1 MELKPIAD
9 GQQIEPP
16 KDIAQDI
23 LLELGT
29 GGILFGDPA
38 LIPFKSNSNGA
49 PVFVKVAHDEIN
61 KTLTVAAEISL
72 EHLGYFCSEPTASW
86 DGRAGGAM
94 KVYTKVPLPAD
105 YVSNVA
111 IQRIEMGNLALKSRL
126 VWAVESDRGQRFIHL
141 KSIFPRPEA
150 FLGAVFQHADPP
162 VAMEPA
168 SAACVSASQLAQ
180 EGCQLWQSGRPAEAI
195 PLFERAVKLDPKNAE
210 AWNGL
215 GWARLKTG
223 KAQAA
228 EHAFQK
234 VLSLNSD
241 HPAALNGLGQI
252 YLAQKKYG
260 EAETYLLKAGPRV
273 PAAWYGLAQL
283 YLLQGKLDQAEEW
296 ARKIVDSGQGD
307 ARARALLQAAKDKK
321 LSDELR
327 LMIEP
332 K

>member
-1 MELKPIAD
+1 MWCLRNNYTFAASLGDVRRRDYDKIVLGYLGYGASKMELKPIAD

-150 FLGAVFQHADPP
+150 FLGA
-162 VAMEPA
+162 
-168 SAACVSASQLAQ
+168 
-180 EGCQLWQSGRPAEAI
+180 
-195 PLFERAVKLDPKNAE
+195 E

-241 HPAALNGLGQI
+241 HPAALNGLGQSTWRRRNTTRPRLI
-252 YLAQKKYG
+252 C
-260 EAETYLLKAGPRV
+260 LK
-273 PAAWYGLAQL
+273 
-283 YLLQGKLDQAEEW
+283 
-296 ARKIVDSGQGD
+296 
-307 ARARALLQAAKDKK
+307 RAHGRRPPGRGWRG
-321 LSDELR
+321 STCSRENSRR
-327 LMIEP
+327 L
-332 K
+332 KNGR

>member
-1 MELKPIAD
+1 M
-9 GQQIEPP
+9 
-16 KDIAQDI
+16 
-23 LLELGT
+23 
-29 GGILFGDPA
+29 
-38 LIPFKSNSNGA
+38 
-49 PVFVKVAHDEIN
+49 KVAHDEIN

-150 FLGAVFQHADPP
+150 FLGAVRAEFRIQLTGDRAQAVFQHADPP
-162 VAMEPA
+162 ASIPA
-168 SAACVSASQLAQ
+168 LNASQLAQ
-180 EGCQLWQSGRPAEAI
+180 EGWQLWESGRPAEAF
-195 PLFERAVKLDPKNAE
+195 PKFERAVTLDPQNAE

-307 ARARALLQAAKDKK
+307 ERARALLQAAKDKK